1 MATIRDI
8 ARESGFSVT
17 TVSRALNGYSD
28 VNEQSRLK
36 IIETAKQL
44 NYVPNKAAQNLV
56 KKYSN
61 TIAMIISGMEPKGG
75 VDNLVYSLISGMYI
89 MAEKFGYQ
97 VALFTMSSAYQK
109 EKSYIQFC
117 REHNIRGAV
126 ITGIRTD
133 DKYFEEVVE
142 SDLPCVLIDIP
153 LEGDNLSY
161 IAIDNVE
168 ASREIVQILIDNN
181 HKNIGMVSGRI
192 EATVSL
198 ERYKG
203 YEKAL
208 IENGIAINPDYVV
221 TGNFLELKAYEV
233 TKELLMK
240 NKEIT
245 AIFCASDMMAIGCMK
260 AVKELGLEIPK
271 DISIVGFDDIP
282 LAEYTTPPLTT
293 VNQDFYER
301 GKVAIQQ
308 LYKMTENLQY
318 DKKINLDYKIM
329 QRDSVRKID

>member
-28 VNEQSRLK
+28 VNEQSRMK

-44 NYVPNKAAQNLV
+44 NYVPNKAAQSLV
-56 KKYSN
+56 KQNSN
-61 TIAMIISGMEPKGG
+61 TIAMIISGMEPKGS

-89 MAEKFGYQ
+89 MAEKMGYQ
-97 VALFTMSSAYQK
+97 VVLFTMSSAYQR
-109 EKSYIQFC
+109 EKSYVQFC
-117 REHNIRGAV
+117 REHNIKGAV

-153 LEGDNLSY
+153 LEGVNLSS
-161 IAIDNVE
+161 IAIDNIE
-168 ASREIVQILIDNN
+168 ASKKIVQILIDNN
-181 HKNIGMVSGRI
+181 HKNIAMVSGRK

-198 ERYKG
+198 ERYEG
-203 YEKAL
+203 YKQAL
-208 IENGIAINPDYVV
+208 VENGILINNDYVV
-221 TGNFLELKAYEV
+221 KGDFLEQKAYEV
-233 TKELLMK
+233 SKELLKK

-245 AIFCASDMMAIGCMK
+245 AVFCASDMMAIGCMK
-260 AVKELGLEIPK
+260 AIKELGLEIPK
-271 DISIVGFDDIP
+271 DISIVGFDNIP
-282 LAEYTTPPLTT
+282 LAKYTTPPLTT

-301 GKVAIQQ
+301 GKVAVEQ
-308 LYKMTENLQY
+308 LCKMTENLDY
-318 DKKINLDYKIM
+318 KKKISLDYEIIE
-329 QRDSVRKID
+329 RESVRRI